1 MYQHKHK
8 KNIENVLILQ
18 GGGSLGAFACGVF
31 KAFAKKKIKFNIISG
46 TSIGAI
52 NGAIAAGSKN
62 ENPAKNLENFWIE
75 IAESSV
81 NVIPDMFSID
91 YVDQT
96 HQLDFKSSSSA
107 SLNAAIF
114 GVPKFFVPRWLNW
127 NVFQSKNA
135 HDVNNILPSQW
146 TYIYDNTP
154 LEKTLE
160 KYIDFKKLSPNVNK
174 SENTSNNNKANDDNN
189 ITNIPRLIITAVDVL
204 SGQPIIFDSYKI
216 QIQMKHLLATIGY
229 PQYGF
234 PWVDVDD
241 GVYAWDGSLLSN
253 TPVRE
258 VMTASPSSDKN
269 IFIIENYPSKIDK
282 LPTNMS
288 EVQSR
293 AKDIMFTDKDQSL
306 RKMSKLITRHINLI
320 ETLYDIFQEYD
331 HSKIDKDIIEYIER
345 EHKMLL
351 EKFGAKI
358 LDIKRI
364 SRENSNSPHSTQNA
378 EFSVNTI
385 KKLIA
390 QGESKALDSLK

>member
-8 KNIENVLILQ
+8 KDIENVLILQ

-31 KAFAKKKIKFNIISG
+31 KAFAKKNIKFDIISG

-62 ENPAKNLENFWIE
+62 DNPAKDLEEFWME
-75 IAESSV
+75 IAESSI
-81 NVIPDMFSID
+81 NVIPDMFSFD
-91 YVDQT
+91 YFDQT
-96 HQLDFKSSSSA
+96 HQQDFKRSSSA

-114 GVPKFFVPRWLNW
+114 GVPKFFVPRWFNW

-135 HDVNNILPSQW
+135 HDTNIFPSQW

-160 KYIDFKKLSPNVNK
+160 KYIDFKKLSPHVK
-174 SENTSNNNKANDDNN
+174 KGENTNNNGSDDNN
-189 ITNIPRLIITAVDVL
+189 SSIPRLIITAVDVL
-204 SGQPIIFDSYKI
+204 SGQPILFDSYKI

-258 VMTASPSSDKN
+258 VMIASPSSDKN
-269 IFIIENYPSKIDK
+269 IFIIENYARKIDR

-306 RKMSKLITRHINLI
+306 RKISRLITRHINLI
-320 ETLYDIFQEYD
+320 ETLYDIFKEYN
-331 HSKIDKDIIEYIER
+331 HSKIDRDIIEYVER
-345 EHKMLL
+345 EHKILV
-351 EKFGAKI
+351 EKFSAKI

-364 SRENSNSPHSTQNA
+364 SRENNKSPHSTQNA
-378 EFSVNTI
+378 EFSVSTI

-390 QGESKALDSLK
+390 QGESKALDCLKYN

>member
-8 KNIENVLILQ
+8 KDIENVLILQ

-31 KAFAKKKIKFNIISG
+31 KAFAKKNIKFDIISG

-62 ENPAKNLENFWIE
+62 DNPAKDLEEFWME
-75 IAESSV
+75 IAESSI
-81 NVIPDMFSID
+81 NVIPDMFSFD
-91 YVDQT
+91 YFDQT
-96 HQLDFKSSSSA
+96 HQQDFKRSSSA

-114 GVPKFFVPRWLNW
+114 GVPKFFVPRWFNW

-135 HDVNNILPSQW
+135 HDTNIFPSQW

-160 KYIDFKKLSPNVNK
+160 KYIDFKKLSPHVK
-174 SENTSNNNKANDDNN
+174 KGKNTNNNGSDDNN
-189 ITNIPRLIITAVDVL
+189 SSIPRLIITAVDVL
-204 SGQPIIFDSYKI
+204 SGQAIIFDSYKI

-258 VMTASPSSDKN
+258 VMIASPSSDKN
-269 IFIIENYPSKIDK
+269 IFIIENYPRKIDR

-293 AKDIMFTDKDQSL
+293 AKDIMFTDKDHSL
-306 RKMSKLITRHINLI
+306 RKISKLITRHINLI
-320 ETLYDIFQEYD
+320 ETLYDVLKEYD

-345 EHKMLL
+345 EHKILV

-364 SRENSNSPHSTQNA
+364 SRENSKSPHPTQNA